1 MSNHGVPLNT
11 ELMRIARLRKGLS
24 YRAAAE
30 LCKEHGAEITQVT
43 YSRWERGSNQP
54 YPRNLPALAKALELT
69 VDQLVKVAA

>member
-30 LCKEHGAEITQVT
+30 LCKEHGADITQMT
-43 YSRWERGSNQP
+43 YLRWERGSNRP
-54 YPRNLPALAKALELT
+54 YPRNVPPLAAALDLT
-69 VDQLVKVAA
+69 VDELVKAAA